1 VSERANGL
9 TLHLE
14 RVVRGSPERA
24 FAACVEPEELAT
36 WWGPAG
42 FTSPSVDLDVR
53 AGGTYRIAMQP
64 PEGEL
69 FHLSGRFLEVDA
81 PTLLTYTFVWEEPDP
96 DDRETVVR
104 LTFAPVGD
112 GTRIVLDHGRFA
124 TEARYELH
132 RDGWTEAL
140 DRLAAFLVSR

>member
-1 VSERANGL
+1 VSERTNGL

-24 FAACVEPEELAT
+24 FAACVEAEQLAT

-42 FTSPSVDLDVR
+42 FTAPSVDLDVR

-64 PEGEL
+64 PEGAL
-69 FHLSGRFLEVDA
+69 FHLSGRFLDVDA

-104 LTFAPVGD
+104 LAFAPEGD
-112 GTRIVLDHGRFA
+112 RTRIVLDQGRFA

-132 RDGWTEAL
+132 RGGWTDTL
-140 DRLAAFLVSR
+140 DRLEAFLASR